1 MTKHGHEMWISCFY
15 WWLVICSQNSCSTYL
30 LFRWGL
36 YMNDGD
42 TWFEGDKART
52 RYTLSQPTWY
62 TILLCL
68 ELRNSDNWW
77 QLLGAVSHFHYS
89 PGPALTWAPK
99 AQGRASWV
107 SLTPNM
113 WCLSKQYP
121 ATQTPMGCATTQ
133 FNSKRKSG
141 EVTCIRHVESQNC
154 PEFRSQPCVPISHD
168 LAKCLKLGHSITPPP
183 CSITELISWTISG
196 RCSHHH
202 PPCFNSTEALWIPT
216 FVDSSYSFT
225 KQEFWLNH
233 RPVKTVPSL
242 SALSSPQSYRKNT
255 NL

>member
-1 MTKHGHEMWISCFY
+1 M
-15 WWLVICSQNSCSTYL
+15 V
-30 LFRWGL
+30 WG
-36 YMNDGD
+36 
-42 TWFEGDKART
+42 
-52 RYTLSQPTWY
+52 
-62 TILLCL
+62 
-68 ELRNSDNWW
+68 W
-77 QLLGAVSHFHYS
+77 QDPNKIHPVTTHLIYS
-89 PGPALTWAPK
+89 PILPWTLKKLILVT
-99 AQGRASWV
+99 ASGSSVPLSLLAWPSTCLSSQSSRESELGFLDTKYVV
-107 SLTPNM
+107 SLETISSYPNTHGVWTM
-113 WCLSKQYP
+113 
-121 ATQTPMGCATTQ
+121 Q
-133 FNSKRKSG
+133 FNSERKLK
-141 EVTCIRHVESQNC
+141 ELTYILHVESQNC
-154 PEFRSQPCVPISHD
+154 PKFRSQPCAPISHD

-196 RCSHHH
+196 RRSHHH

>member
-1 MTKHGHEMWISCFY
+1 
-15 WWLVICSQNSCSTYL
+15 
-30 LFRWGL
+30 
-36 YMNDGD
+36 
-42 TWFEGDKART
+42 
-52 RYTLSQPTWY
+52 
-62 TILLCL
+62 
-68 ELRNSDNWW
+68 
-77 QLLGAVSHFHYS
+77 
-89 PGPALTWAPK
+89 
-99 AQGRASWV
+99 
-107 SLTPNM
+107 M

-233 RPVKTVPSL
+233 GPVRTVPTL
-242 SALSSPQSYRKNT
+242 SVLSSPQSYKKNKPLSTPPRIPLTTGRTERFSMPCLWIVSTPRKDSKSKSGRRPGPWT
-255 NL
+255 EIMIKYGW

>member
-1 MTKHGHEMWISCFY
+1 MLKIPITVTASGYSVPLSLLPWASNLLNSQSTRESELGFLDTKY
-15 WWLVICSQNSCSTYL
+15 V
-30 LFRWGL
+30 
-36 YMNDGD
+36 
-42 TWFEGDKART
+42 
-52 RYTLSQPTWY
+52 
-62 TILLCL
+62 
-68 ELRNSDNWW
+68 
-77 QLLGAVSHFHYS
+77 
-89 PGPALTWAPK
+89 
-99 AQGRASWV
+99 V
-107 SLTPNM
+107 SLETISSYPNTHGVWTM
-113 WCLSKQYP
+113 
-121 ATQTPMGCATTQ
+121 Q
-133 FNSKRKSG
+133 FNSERKLK
-141 EVTCIRHVESQNC
+141 ELTYILHVESQNC